1 MSSRALNPSLFFLAL
16 LISLTLTTQS
26 VPGGQNSCNQFQR
39 AVKATYDF
47 KPSRLSE
54 TQRNA
59 KAAAM
64 DRIWELA
71 KGNPVAFLPC
81 LRAELK
87 NPQSDPWF
95 RFDGSNLL
103 VKLDPSPESKAE
115 QNRQH
120 AAVDLQDVDLRAW
133 VSVLAQLGAEGF
145 DVSEA
150 GSRWL
155 SYPEAEYYLPEH
167 GAYKVDRLLGG
178 IFIFGSMDET
188 QATPALLK
196 IAGSVGHPGRY
207 NALSL
212 LLMQA
217 TPEAIRGLQS
227 VKQDGLA
234 PESLAGLRAH
244 LKQPILIEPRETP
257 KTSRAQFLKAF
268 NDAAKGDW
276 DYFFKLV
283 DEVPD
288 GEKDVVATLKAED
301 AAIVRKARRLMI
313 ARTTQHAADYYVTFT
328 QILMTLVWRPELVK

>member
-1 MSSRALNPSLFFLAL
+1 MAWRALNHSLFFLAL
-16 LISLTLTTQS
+16 LLPLTLTTQS
-26 VPGGQNSCNQFQR
+26 VPGGQNTCRQFQR
-39 AVKATYDF
+39 AVKETYDF
-47 KPSRLSE
+47 KPSRLSA
-54 TQRNA
+54 TQRKT

-64 DRIWELA
+64 DRVWELA
-71 KGNPVAFLPC
+71 KGNPVAFVPC
-81 LRAELK
+81 LRAEL
-87 NPQSDPWF
+87 NDPQSDQWF

-103 VKLDPSPESKAE
+103 VMLDPSPESKAE

-120 AAVDLQDVDLRAW
+120 TAVDLQDVDLRVW

-167 GAYKVDRLLGG
+167 GAFKVDTLLGA

-188 QATPALLK
+188 QATPALLR
-196 IAGSVGHPGRY
+196 IAGTVGHTGRY

-234 PESLAGLRAH
+234 PDSLAKIRAH
-244 LKQPILIEPRETP
+244 LRQPILIELRETP

-276 DYFFKLV
+276 DYFFRLV
-283 DEVPD
+283 KEVPD

-301 AAIVRKARRLMI
+301 AAVVRKARRLMI
-313 ARTTQHAADYYVTFT
+313 ARTNQHAAEYYVTFT
-328 QILMTLVWRPELVK
+328 QILMTLVWRPEMVK